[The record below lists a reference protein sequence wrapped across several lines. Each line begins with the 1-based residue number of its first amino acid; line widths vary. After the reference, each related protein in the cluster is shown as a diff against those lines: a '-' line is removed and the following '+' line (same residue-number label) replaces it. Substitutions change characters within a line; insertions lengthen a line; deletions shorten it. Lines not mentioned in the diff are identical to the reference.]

1 MNSIKYLIITCIVI
15 ILVATSAKS
24 LERQYEQDMFL
35 KEKAL
40 ILDAITDDT
49 QSITD
54 IDKSILLDDHE
65 KPIVIVPEPKKE
77 VVKPYISAESYLV
90 ANLETGERYLEYNQA
105 KAYPIASV
113 SKLYTS
119 LVVHHLFDL
128 TKPIT
133 ITQSMLDSYGD
144 AGHLVLDEKLL
155 PNELLQA
162 LLLESSNDAAEAF
175 AQSYGYGPFMEQMNG
190 FAQEIGMKKTYF
202 KDSSG
207 LSPLNI
213 SSVND
218 LFVLSR
224 YLYKSESD
232 ILKISR
238 TETLDL
244 ATTTEHG
251 SHHFVNI
258 NPFSNDPDFIGGK
271 TGRTDFAKEA
281 MVTMYNKKIGNKDYP
296 IAIIILRSNIGQR
309 EIDTKKLLK
318 KFTDLFSS
326 SL

>member
-1 MNSIKYLIITCIVI
+1 MNSIKYLIITCILI

-90 ANLETGERYLEYNQA
+90 ANLETGERYLEYNQS

-202 KDSSG
+202 KDASG
-207 LSPLNI
+207 LSPLNV

-244 ATTTEHG
+244 ATTTER
-251 SHHFVNI
+251 SSYHFVNI

-318 KFTDLFSS
+318 KFTDLFAS